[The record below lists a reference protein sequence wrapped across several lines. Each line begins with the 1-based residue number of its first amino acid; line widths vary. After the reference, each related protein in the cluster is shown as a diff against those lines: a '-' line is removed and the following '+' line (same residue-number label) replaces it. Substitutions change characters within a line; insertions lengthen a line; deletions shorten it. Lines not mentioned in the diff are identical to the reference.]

1 MCCTKRKLQWVAPVV
16 LAMLVLIV
24 SGPSAEGAPAATKPS
39 AEAKAGFPY
48 VGEVTGDVVYVRS
61 GPGQNWYPTTKLR
74 EKERVEVHD
83 VQFGWLKILPPRG
96 SFCYVDKSFVIRE
109 QSGTGVIK
117 GDNVYVRAG
126 SQLPDPKYA
135 RNKSFV
141 VMKLSRGA
149 EVKILSE
156 DPDGYYRI
164 APPKGSFYF
173 ISRQYVRKVGAGTL
187 PPGGERRV
195 ASLTSGPSKVVEAA
209 RPPRRKRP
217 GSETTVVRR
226 SAPAAP
232 VKQPKLL
239 DVWQKKYDLVDTEL
253 EAALAR
259 RPWREVD
266 FRSLRKRLA
275 PIAEQDQEDVAA
287 ALARTRIKHID
298 DVLERIAILKRING
312 IAEDMAKTRA
322 PAPVASKPAA
332 SAKRWIKPDYVGKL
346 VRSFAFEGRYRIVDR
361 QDGKTLVYLEF
372 PPDCPLDPKQ
382 FVDRYVKVRAKS
394 KRYDKNAHRNVVEP
408 ADIVVADD
416 ELGAPTTNPAGPPA
430 PASPAGKPAAREAP
444 E

>member
-1 MCCTKRKLQWVAPVV
+1 
-16 LAMLVLIV
+16 MLGLIV
-24 SGPSAEGAPAATKPS
+24 SGPSAEGAPAASKPS
-39 AEAKAGFPY
+39 AEVKAGFPY

-61 GPGQNWYPTTKLR
+61 GPGQNWYPTAKLR
-74 EKERVEVHD
+74 EGERVEIHD
-83 VQFGWLKILPPRG
+83 LQFGWLKILPPRG

-109 QSGTGVIK
+109 QTGAGVIK

-141 VMKLSRGA
+141 VMKLGRGA

-164 APPKGSFYF
+164 APPKGSFYW
-173 ISRQYVRKVGAGTL
+173 ISRQYVRKVGAGKL

-195 ASLTSGPSKVVEAA
+195 SSPAPASGPSKVAEGT
-209 RPPRRKRP
+209 RPPRRKRL
-217 GSETTVVRR
+217 GSEAGVVRR
-226 SAPAAP
+226 PTAAEPA
-232 VKQPKLL
+232 KQPKLL
-239 DVWQKKYDLVDTEL
+239 DVWQKKLDLVEAEL

-259 RPWREVD
+259 RPWREAD
-266 FRSLRKRLA
+266 FRALRKRFA
-275 PIAEQDQEDVAA
+275 PIAEQDREDVPAA
-287 ALARTRIKHID
+287 YARTRIKHID
-298 DVLERIAILKRING
+298 DVLERIAIGKRING
-312 IAEDMAKTRA
+312 ISEGVAKTRA
-322 PAPVASKPAA
+322 PAAAASKPAA
-332 SAKRWIKPDYVGKL
+332 SGRRWIKPDYAGKL

-416 ELGAPTTNPAGPPA
+416 ELGAPATNPAGPPA
-430 PASPAGKPAAREAP
+430 PAPSADKPTAREAP